1 MLSYFFL
8 YISCLS
14 LVECGALRGLKAK
27 GGLGPWGRR
36 LLGRARTTWGES
48 IHVNAVTASG
58 GDPLTYGKHAGKV
71 SRTYGKHAGKVSRSA
86 GSRLEGALCASA
98 GRDHGCAHP
107 QAHLRDGQIGR
118 AH

>member
-27 GGLGPWGRR
+27 RGLGPWCRR

-58 GDPLTYGKHAGKV
+58 GGPLTYGKHAGE
-71 SRTYGKHAGKVSRSA
+71 VSRSA

-98 GRDHGCAHP
+98 GRDHDCAHP
-107 QAHLRDGQIGR
+107 QAHLRDGHGV
-118 AH
+118 A